1 MKQKSTAKVRP
12 GNIAKIGRE
21 MLPIWPTN
29 VVMDFTNSIGEWCK
43 TRPGKCFKVWPKN
56 VAEIGKKIGKYFKI
70 RTCMSPKHQR
80 KASTFLGC
88 LVGRFVP
95 RGRRSNDVDREVST
109 F

>member
-43 TRPGKCFKVWPKN
+43 TRPGKYFKVWPKN

-80 KASTFLGC
+80 KAHLFGM
-88 LVGRFVP
+88 P
-95 RGRRSNDVDREVST
+95 
-109 F
+109 